1 MFIYFIMASNSA
13 ATTLIPKVVKFGFI
27 DYKIDKK
34 SGSATAVCYSQF
46 CKSKTSITEKIG
58 TTSNFVR
65 HLSCQYDAE

>member
-1 MFIYFIMASNSA
+1 MASNSA

-34 SGSATAVCYSQF
+34 SGSATAVCKF

-65 HLSCQYDAE
+65 HLSRLHDAE